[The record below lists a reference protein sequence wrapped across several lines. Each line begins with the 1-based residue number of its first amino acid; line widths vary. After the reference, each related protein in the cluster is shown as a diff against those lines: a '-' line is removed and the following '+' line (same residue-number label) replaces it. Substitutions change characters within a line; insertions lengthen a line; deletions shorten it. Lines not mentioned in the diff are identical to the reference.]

1 MTHSEN
7 ISELDILRSI
17 HDGDITAMRT
27 LYDRYVR
34 YLTAICSRYV
44 NNQEDLRDILQDA
57 FLKIYTSLKSFEY
70 RGPGSLKSW
79 MSKIVVNET
88 LKFIRNNSRI
98 EFVELQD
105 DTVGATDREP
115 ELNGIPV
122 AAIHEMIRNLPIGYR
137 TIFNLYVFEEKSHK
151 EIAAELD
158 ITDSTSASQ
167 LHRAKILLSKQIE
180 LYRISNNLS

>member
-1 MTHSEN
+1 M
-7 ISELDILRSI
+7 
-17 HDGDITAMRT
+17 
-27 LYDRYVR
+27 
-34 YLTAICSRYV
+34 
-44 NNQEDLRDILQDA
+44 
-57 FLKIYTSLKSFEY
+57 
-70 RGPGSLKSW
+70 
-79 MSKIVVNET
+79 
-88 LKFIRNNSRI
+88 
-98 EFVELQD
+98 ELQD

-180 LYRISNNLS
+180 RYRISNNLS